1 MTGMSFNR
9 YNLISVY
16 QMQGSE
22 KKKKKIKQNK
32 NNLLTLNETFKIT
45 MTGSS
50 SHCYVYLM

>member
-16 QMQGSE
+16 QMQCRE
-22 KKKKKIKQNK
+22 KKNKIKQNK